1 MDENT
6 VSTPV
11 EAVPATPVITPAEV
25 PVTNDGNIT
34 TGTITAIATAQVTAK
49 QSRWKSA
56 ILWAAIIA
64 QVIAILQLTGAF
76 KAIGLDAG
84 YVGNVTATVLQLL
97 VIIGVVNNP
106 SDPTAI

>member
-1 MDENT
+1 MDENL
-6 VSTPV
+6 VTPV

-25 PVTNDGNIT
+25 ASAATPVEVTVTPAT
-34 TGTITAIATAQVTAK
+34 TPVAAK

-64 QVIAILQLTGAF
+64 QLIAILQLTGAF

-84 YVGNVTATVLQLL
+84 YVGNIAATVLQLL

-106 SDPTAI
+106 SDPTSI

>member
-1 MDENT
+1 MDANT
-6 VSTPV
+6 VVTPTTAPVAAASTP
-11 EAVPATPVITPAEV
+11 
-25 PVTNDGNIT
+25 
-34 TGTITAIATAQVTAK
+34 AK

-56 ILWAAIIA
+56 VLWTAIVA

-106 SDPTAI
+106 TDPTSL

>member
-1 MDENT
+1 MDENI
-6 VSTPV
+6 VVTPV
-11 EAVPATPVITPAEV
+11 TVPAATSVAPAA
-25 PVTNDGNIT
+25 P
-34 TGTITAIATAQVTAK
+34 AK

-56 ILWAAIIA
+56 ILWSAIIA

-84 YVGNVTATVLQLL
+84 YVGNITATVLQLL

-106 SDPTAI
+106 ENPTSI